1 MPPHALCVGGCEFRY
16 YDSKCL
22 IDAETVLDLQMAI
35 IGLLFDLS
43 SFNGYCTLID
53 HCYHKRNNVLVKQN
67 SVH

>member
-35 IGLLFDLS
+35 IGLLFASMGPVFIQWLLYIDRPLLS
-43 SFNGYCTLID
+43 
-53 HCYHKRNNVLVKQN
+53 QAE
-67 SVH
+67 